1 MLSGSLSRRCLEETV
16 SVGGRRVAEFT
27 RDGPDL
33 SGCLRSESPK
43 ACLPPGACGAGS
55 GRSLVLAGLR
65 HSEVIGLVVVSGVQ
79 TLFVLTWS
87 DERGQGDRG
96 SHSVLP
102 PVAPTP
108 SPRLAAGLRV
118 TQTPCRQPLFIAF
131 ECSLPCWQTATACVP
146 LPAAQAPLPGLAHRP
161 GTRKGGSCSHA
172 RDPVP
177 SPRLASPLT
186 AL

>member
-1 MLSGSLSRRCLEETV
+1 MLNSPEMGQTSPDVSGLSLPRPACPQA
-16 SVGGRRVAEFT
+16 SVE
-27 RDGPDL
+27 L
-33 SGCLRSESPK
+33 
-43 ACLPPGACGAGS
+43 GS
-55 GRSLVLAGLR
+55 GRGLVLAGLR
-65 HSEVIGLVVVSGVQ
+65 HSEVIGLVAVSGVQ

-96 SHSVLP
+96 SPSVLP

-131 ECSLPCWQTATACVP
+131 ECSLPCWQTATARVP

-161 GTRKGGSCSHA
+161 GTRKGGSRSHA

-186 AL
+186 TL